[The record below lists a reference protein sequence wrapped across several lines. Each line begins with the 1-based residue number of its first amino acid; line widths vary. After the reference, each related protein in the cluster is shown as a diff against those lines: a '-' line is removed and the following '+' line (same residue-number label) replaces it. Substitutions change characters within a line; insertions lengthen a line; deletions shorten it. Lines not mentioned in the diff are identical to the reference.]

1 MKINL
6 TLLFVF
12 VWLSFIFDSCT
23 SEENATPK
31 PRGYMRINLQK
42 AEYIRTSLNCP
53 FNFLVSKHSVFE
65 KHYSNTPCWFNIV
78 YPTLNASI
86 HISYI
91 SINNNFKTLSED
103 TRTLVYKHT
112 SKAEFINEKLIYI
125 PQKKVSGI
133 LYEIGGNA
141 ASNCQFVL
149 TDSVKH
155 FIRGALYFNNKPN
168 ADSIA
173 PVLNYIKNDIIQL
186 MESTEWENTKQIKK

>member
-1 MKINL
+1 
-6 TLLFVF
+6 
-12 VWLSFIFDSCT
+12 
-23 SEENATPK
+23 
-31 PRGYMRINLQK
+31 MRINLQK